1 MEGEASLVALWME
14 EIERKIN
21 GLVEAIMA
29 DKGGSRGPSKAKEE
43 AEPAEKEEA
52 KPAEKEEAEPSKGGS
67 RAPSKAKEEAEPA
80 ALWMEENEVIVV
92 LSEPWLKRRRL
103 SKGKGGGL
111 RPWPK
116 ATVLEFDPEWE
127 EEKERMLVTSE
138 DEEEEVLGKGEEEA
152 EPAKKEEAEQSKH
165 PSLPITD
172 SKIAQASYIRLRQRL
187 EDAQLRGFL
196 DFSGPPTEKPV
207 PVEGEVETEGEEVED
222 KDEGEEEP
230 TELPV
235 PLDQGWRTKG
245 RGWRT
250 RFLYRNGKDE

>member
-14 EIERKIN
+14 EVERKIT
-21 GLVEAIMA
+21 GLAEAIMA

-92 LSEPWLKRRRL
+92 PSEPWLKRRSL
-103 SKGKGGGL
+103 SKAK
-111 RPWPK
+111 
-116 ATVLEFDPEWE
+116 
-127 EEKERMLVTSE
+127 
-138 DEEEEVLGKGEEEA
+138 EEA

-172 SKIAQASYIRLRQRL
+172 SKIAQAAYIRLRQRL

-207 PVEGEVETEGEEVED
+207 PVEGEVQTEGEEVDD
-222 KDEGEEEP
+222 KDEGEDEP
-230 TELPV
+230 TELLV
-235 PLDQGWRTKG
+235 PLDQGWRMKG

-250 RFLYRNGKDE
+250 RFLYRNGKDEEQPS